1 MKKRFYMM
9 ACGLV
14 GFGMMA
20 QAQVVASLGFEDGDN
35 QYVNPDSAQFATF
48 YADHINL
55 YRGDVFDEKFE
66 GDRTGNG
73 KYALKVTN
81 SGDFLGNT
89 WDRAIK
95 MRGLQIE
102 PETSYRV
109 TFWVKANPT
118 FTNPNDGATNNT
130 SIKSS
135 LSIGKEN
142 LEAPFLT
149 QNGTEYW
156 YNWTSGMTGEWR
168 RLSFVS
174 YFSSKDVQDQY
185 FDNYDNNTL
194 IKPNEEDPTKNDTIA
209 WTDVYGGMTSFH
221 DEYFLTINM
230 YNPGEYL
237 LDDIVIE
244 KSNVAGLSYGYDAIR
259 VDFGYPTNIADLAK
273 ASDDPIGIRLL
284 PNDWVKVM
292 NGDEEVEVF
301 SVECHDDGYLY
312 IFVVDETVLGD
323 NEADIRV
330 SFTPGEDCPIIYTS
344 DQRPSMDITGEVQ
357 VLPFENEAIYYDENI
372 DELNYA
378 WLPPTMLSSE
388 PESGSFELDPETFK
402 ELIVTY
408 DRKLSI
414 GGSTTAILT
423 DGNGVLSVDLTDGMY
438 LSEDGCSLCIPVGE
452 RENGEYYVT
461 ITSAENEFGIASY
474 DTQKIKFSIGIDN
487 DTTKSEVVYA
497 PNFAAI
503 QDGTFPKGWVWT
515 GDNGEVHE
523 YGVNSDGSLYNYE
536 FGGQVADVAGAGA
549 GGPRIYSGFSGDF
562 TKAIYWRSV
571 NEVGTLT
578 YGAQVEDYLGEDGV
592 TVSPEMDPEIGLYLI
607 PRKYEVSFRM
617 AAWKGT
623 PKFDFI
629 LERIGSTEPVAQ
641 FLDVDAIP
649 NMNGAKGYVS
659 GSVEVSTEFTVS
671 SPGYYVLKFSTDP
684 YWSEMLLANVRLI
697 SKPSDAAY
705 YKQLLGEAVDS
716 ATTVL
721 NLAMD
726 TIYSGET
733 KTALTERLAYANTTH
748 FTAPSDVESVMDD
761 LYKLAGEMMTRIQ
774 NVDNYIP
781 GMQVLID
788 SLASYE
794 GKKYAL
800 TEECAAAQDFLDQYA
815 SADLLQMSD
824 SVLNAVTAELSRQV
838 TIVTN
843 VRTYVDAL
851 TYRLMKAV
859 ETANNIKT
867 DAPSLILDAESAIF
881 DDDRAA
887 DYLNDANKA
896 TIYQILAENAEIPA
910 EMKDTLRSLTETEAS
925 GAYRILATGIE
936 VTGYVKNP
944 NIYSYLT
951 NGTDTMT
958 TENTPGWS
966 FDGYIHTTGEDYY
979 LASDIKPVAD
989 TRINGYRNMYS
1000 AYQRISNLPVGVYDI
1015 SMETRTATGKI
1026 GVNDSTGRP
1035 DMFFW
1040 VSTAEGDTLVTAFG
1054 EAAMDYTLGW
1064 GGVPV
1069 SIRNVKVEEGTVL
1082 SFGVT
1087 EAYTSGKSLNDDGTD
1102 QGSWDTN
1109 TYADDV
1115 RLYFTAPLEGYDY
1128 SQAANSITE
1137 VEASEPVSYEYYTV
1151 DGIRL
1156 VKPQRGVNI
1165 IKTFRADGTV
1175 DVKTVIVK

>member
-9 ACGLV
+9 ACGLI

-20 QAQVVASLGFEDGDN
+20 QAQVIASLGFEEGDK
-35 QYVNPDSAQFATF
+35 QFVNPDSSQFATF

-55 YRGDVFDEKFE
+55 YRGDAFDEKFE
-66 GDRTGNG
+66 GDRTGDG

-89 WDRAIK
+89 WDRGIK
-95 MRGLQIE
+95 MRGLEIE

-109 TFWVKANPT
+109 TFWVKASPT
-118 FTNPNDGATNNT
+118 FINPNDGATNNT

-156 YNWTSGMTGEWR
+156 YNWTSGMTGDWR

-194 IKPNEEDPTKNDTIA
+194 IKPNEEDPTKMDTIA

-230 YNPGEYL
+230 YNPGEYI

-244 KSNVAGLSYGYDAIR
+244 KANITGCTYNWDAIR

-273 ASDDPIGIRLL
+273 ASEDPIGIRLL
-284 PNDWVKVM
+284 PNEWVKVM
-292 NGDEEVEVF
+292 NGEEEVEVF

-312 IFVVDETVLGD
+312 IFVADESVLGD
-323 NEADIRV
+323 NEENIRV
-330 SFTPGEDCPIIYTS
+330 SFTPGDDCPVIYTS
-344 DQRPSMDITGEVQ
+344 DKRPSMDISGEVK
-357 VLPFENEAIYYDENI
+357 VLPFENEVIYLDENI

-378 WLPPTMLSSE
+378 WLPPTMISSQ
-388 PESGSFELDPETFK
+388 PENGSFDLDPETFK
-402 ELIVTY
+402 ELVVTY
-408 DRKLSI
+408 DRKLSV

-423 DGNGVLSVDLTDGMY
+423 DGNGVLTVDLTDGMY
-438 LSEDGCSLCIPVGE
+438 LSEDGCSLCIPIGE
-452 RENGEYYVT
+452 RTNGEYYVT
-461 ITSAENEFGIASY
+461 ISSAENEYGIASY
-474 DTQKIKFSIGIDN
+474 EEQKIKFSIGIDN
-487 DTTKSEVVYA
+487 DTTKSEVIYA
-497 PNFAAI
+497 PDFNAVQA
-503 QDGTFPKGWVWT
+503 GTFPKGWVWT

-523 YGVNSDGSLYNYE
+523 YGLNDDGSIYNYNY
-536 FGGQVADVAGAGA
+536 GGVNPNGYQ
-549 GGPRIYSGFSGDF
+549 GGPRMYEGFSGDF
-562 TKAIYWRSV
+562 SKAIYWRSAG
-571 NEVGTLT
+571 EAGTLT
-578 YGAQVEDYLGEDGV
+578 YGAQVEDYLTGEDDV
-592 TVSPEMDPEIGLYLI
+592 TVSPDMDPEIALYLT
-607 PRKYEVSFRM
+607 PRKYQVSFRM
-617 AAWKGT
+617 AAWKVE

-629 LERIGSTEPVAQ
+629 LERVGSTEPVAQ
-641 FLDVDAIP
+641 FLDVVAVP
-649 NMNGAKGYVS
+649 NMNGATGYVE
-659 GSVEVSTEFTVS
+659 GSVEISTEFTVDKA
-671 SPGYYVLKFSTDP
+671 GYYVLKFYTDP
-684 YWSEMLLANVRLI
+684 AWQEMLLANVRLI

-716 ATTVL
+716 ALVVQQM
-721 NLAMD
+721 AAD
-726 TIYSGET
+726 ASYDGET
-733 KTALTERLAYANTTH
+733 KTALNETLEYAQNTH
-748 FTAPSDVESVMDD
+748 FTAPSAVENVRTD
-761 LYKLAGEMMTRIQ
+761 LFALCGKMLTRIT
-774 NVDNYIP
+774 NVDNYTP
-781 GMQVLID
+781 DMQELRD

-794 GKKYAL
+794 GKKYAQVK
-800 TEECAAAQDFLDQYA
+800 ECVEAEKFLAEYGEA
-815 SADLLQMSD
+815 NLLEMND
-824 SVLNAVTAELSRQV
+824 SVLNAVTAELARQV
-838 TIVTN
+838 TVVTN
-843 VRTYVDAL
+843 VRGYVDAL

-925 GAYRILATGIE
+925 GAYRILATGID

-944 NIYSYLT
+944 NFYSYLT
-951 NGTDTMT
+951 NGTDSMS

-966 FDGYIHTTGEDYY
+966 FDGFIHTSGDAYY
-979 LASDIKPVAD
+979 VASDVKPVAD
-989 TRINGYRNMYS
+989 TRINGYRNMYN

-1040 VSTAEGDTLVTAFG
+1040 VSTAEGDTLFTAFA

-1064 GGVPV
+1064 GGCPV
-1069 SIRNVKVEEGTVL
+1069 SIKGVEVKEGTVL
-1082 SFGVT
+1082 SFGVK
-1087 EAYTSGKSLNDDGTD
+1087 EAYTSGKSLNTDGTD

-1115 RLYFTAPLEGYDY
+1115 RLYLTAPLAGYDY
-1128 SQAANSITE
+1128 KKAADGIAD
-1137 VEASEPVSYEYYTV
+1137 VEAAEPVSYEYYTV

-1156 VKPQRGVNI
+1156 TKPQRGINI
-1165 IKTFRADGTV
+1165 VKTFRADGTV